1 MWELDHEEDWALK
14 NWCFWTVVLE
24 KTLESPLDSK
34 EIQPIHP
41 KGNQLWIFI
50 GRTDAEAEAP
60 ILWPEGL
67 THWKR
72 PWCWER
78 LKAGGEGGGRGWD
91 GWMASPARWTW
102 VWASSGSWW
111 WTERPSVLQSIGSQR
126 VRHYWRTELK
136 DHIPKQNRSDLCIT
150 LHYPIHCS
158 QVESEQMC
166 TTSFLFTKVDPGWL
180 KDDDKDKSRELF
192 SLGEV

>member
-1 MWELDHEEDWALK
+1 MKSLSHVQLFATL
-14 NWCFWTVVLE
+14 WTVKRSNQSIL
-24 KTLESPLDSK
+24 K
-34 EIQPIHP
+34 E
-41 KGNQLWIFI
+41 FS
-50 GRTDAEAEAP
+50 AECS
-60 ILWPEGL
+60 LEGL
-67 THWKR
+67 MLKLKLQYFGHLMQKADSSEK

-78 LKAGGEGGGRGWD
+78 LKAGGEGGDRGWD